1 MLVVRALEPQIKQEA
16 LDSSEPT
23 LLYNHPNTTL
33 DAMLNRPLD
42 NWRSFWCHQLVLNS
56 NEGNCTD
63 DLIPVLETDSVFKLI
78 QTLENIQHPVHQ
90 ECDSNYSRLAGVNS
104 ISVPS
109 TLSIVHHIQ
118 ISNYFEQSGQIK
130 RIINPP
136 VSLTAV
142 QR

>member
-1 MLVVRALEPQIKQEA
+1 MVRALEPQIKQEA

-23 LLYNHPNTTL
+23 LLYSHPNTTL

-90 ECDSNYSRLAGVNS
+90 KCDSNYSRLAGVKS
-104 ISVPS
+104 KSVPS

-118 ISNYFEQSGQIK
+118 ISNYFEQSDQIK